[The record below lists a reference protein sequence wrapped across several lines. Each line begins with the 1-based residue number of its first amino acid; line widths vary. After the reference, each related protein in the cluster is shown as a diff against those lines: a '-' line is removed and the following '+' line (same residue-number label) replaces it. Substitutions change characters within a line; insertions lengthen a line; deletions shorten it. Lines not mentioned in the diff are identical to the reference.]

1 MLIPVPAYSHQL
13 LSLIISQRK
22 EAILNHGQ
30 ITHHLGRRSS
40 SEATGFSRVAAS
52 QHYTRRLLPYAYDV
66 RLLVGLVLVW
76 GFPGAAG
83 SFRVWWRHSFLSYL
97 CRRGAKDYQC
107 LHTMGRVRYYALTL
121 VSVCLL
127 LLAASSQAQNCGKR
141 KQVNLL
147 ITNGLES
154 KEGDWPWHVALFHN
168 NRRSFEY
175 ACGGSILDQNTIL
188 TGKTQTCL

>member
-22 EAILNHGQ
+22 EAILDHGQ

-76 GFPGAAG
+76 GFPWQQG
-83 SFRVWWRHSFLSYL
+83 
-97 CRRGAKDYQC
+97 
-107 LHTMGRVRYYALTL
+107 
-121 VSVCLL
+121 VSVCGGGIHFLAICAGEGPKIISVYTRWVAYGTTHSRWFRCAFCCWQLL
-127 LLAASSQAQNCGKR
+127 PKP
-141 KQVNLL
+141 K
-147 ITNGLES
+147 T
-154 KEGDWPWHVALFHN
+154 VAN
-168 NRRSFEY
+168 VSR
-175 ACGGSILDQNTIL
+175 
-188 TGKTQTCL
+188 